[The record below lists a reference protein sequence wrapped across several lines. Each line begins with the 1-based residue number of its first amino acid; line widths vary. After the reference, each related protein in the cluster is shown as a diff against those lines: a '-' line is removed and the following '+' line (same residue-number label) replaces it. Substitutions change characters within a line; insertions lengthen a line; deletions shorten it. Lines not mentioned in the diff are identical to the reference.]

1 MARPLRLEFAGALYH
16 LTARGNSRANIFS
29 DDEDRR
35 RFLEHLRKEV
45 AQQGWQLYAYCFSQK
60 RASAYERF
68 VQQGM
73 KQESPWA
80 NLLGR

>member
-1 MARPLRLEFAGALYH
+1 MARPLRLEFAGALCH
-16 LTARGNSRANIFS
+16 LTARGNAQAKIFS

-35 RFLEHLRKEV
+35 RSLELLSKEV
-45 AQQGWQLYAYCFSQK
+45 AQQGWRLYAYCFSRK
-60 RASAYERF
+60 RASVYERF

-80 NLLGR
+80 KL